1 MQMNHPLWPVV
12 RESARRVVRIEK
24 ISITAPD
31 EYASEIVHLSS
42 LIGDHVPQR
51 STFPVHRKS
60 EKEEIWIYDDTRMQ
74 SPPIIYIGNTE
85 PQIDVCWI
93 ELPIN
98 DGFNAIMESCEQLLN
113 AGYPGCVGCDESIQE
128 GRWDEEIF
136 RAERKKLLK

>member
-31 EYASEIVHLSS
+31 EYTSDINHLSG
-42 LIGDHVPQR
+42 LIGDHIPQR
-51 STFPVHRKS
+51 STFPVHSKVER
-60 EKEEIWIYDDTRMQ
+60 EEIWIYDDTRVQ
-74 SPPIIYIGNTE
+74 SHPIIYIGNTE

-93 ELPIN
+93 ELPIK

-136 RAERKKLLK
+136 RAERKKLPK